1 MNQPLLTSQT
11 PMQHPTDT
19 SQIVIKQ
26 ASFRETGT
34 YNPAFMRPYQTAIS
48 VAHQNQIIEATRGGQ
63 TITPAALSGVASEF
77 IRPNAIYQQMAYI
90 DEGWDTPRFRFII
103 MVDYHS
109 IHQQYFQG
117 TPPKTKIIQGYTSH
131 VGYTPTGAID
141 PSMVLRFNTITTL
154 RHSVEQTPVGPVVR
168 THVAQADH
176 VIHDQFRQQNMT
188 GGFPQPYTSWMM
200 RPEDVFR
207 SIGTELLF
215 AGDVSGDLIDT
226 RNTLLNSTIT
236 RSKRK
241 NSLTPHYVSEILNN
255 HTRST
260 YQNSDTV
267 DYSDVMAAAESSVQE
282 NSVMQDEFFRELKIR
297 SVNFDQSGTITYG
310 EICSIFPNFDHVAM
324 FSMNPSVQRQQPVH
338 QQGDTEYWNTS
349 TNETIW
355 ATSLSHALPAIMM
368 DLMIKQLVFT
378 ATNRTMTGEHFV
390 HFLDAHSFVDNL
402 DNFQSYLEHF
412 RWQLIGEV
420 LRGLSMNNQ
429 IDYELQAKVDVTG
442 ETRIT
447 LSIMSGPLI
456 EYATPS
462 FCDGLFIPVV
472 TTDEQNLKTV
482 AYDLSVLS
490 DSLQNNQGNS
500 PYV

>member
-1 MNQPLLTSQT
+1 
-11 PMQHPTDT
+11 
-19 SQIVIKQ
+19 
-26 ASFRETGT
+26 
-34 YNPAFMRPYQTAIS
+34 
-48 VAHQNQIIEATRGGQ
+48 
-63 TITPAALSGVASEF
+63 
-77 IRPNAIYQQMAYI
+77 
-90 DEGWDTPRFRFII
+90 
-103 MVDYHS
+103 
-109 IHQQYFQG
+109 
-117 TPPKTKIIQGYTSH
+117 
-131 VGYTPTGAID
+131 
-141 PSMVLRFNTITTL
+141 
-154 RHSVEQTPVGPVVR
+154 
-168 THVAQADH
+168 
-176 VIHDQFRQQNMT
+176 
-188 GGFPQPYTSWMM
+188 
-200 RPEDVFR
+200 
-207 SIGTELLF
+207 
-215 AGDVSGDLIDT
+215 
-226 RNTLLNSTIT
+226 
-236 RSKRK
+236 
-241 NSLTPHYVSEILNN
+241 
-255 HTRST
+255 
-260 YQNSDTV
+260 
-267 DYSDVMAAAESSVQE
+267 
-282 NSVMQDEFFRELKIR
+282 MQDEFFRELKIR

-462 FCDGLFIPVV
+462 LCDGLFIPVV